1 MTSIST
7 SLPLLEA
14 TPSFATSSQSISQSF
29 QQAMTQARSEL
40 QGESNGLNSL
50 LSPLLNLNQR
60 SSELTAQATPLINQD
75 MKPGELMMLSMRSHE
90 FLFHC
95 EMVSNV
101 ANRASDGVQQ
111 LFRQQS

>member
-7 SLPLLEA
+7 SLSVLEVA
-14 TPSFATSSQSISQSF
+14 PSFATSSQSISQSF
-29 QQAMTQARSEL
+29 QQAMTQARGQLENASP
-40 QGESNGLNSL
+40 GLNSL
-50 LSPLLNLNQR
+50 LSPLLNLNER
-60 SSELTAQATPLINQD
+60 SSELTAQATPLISQD